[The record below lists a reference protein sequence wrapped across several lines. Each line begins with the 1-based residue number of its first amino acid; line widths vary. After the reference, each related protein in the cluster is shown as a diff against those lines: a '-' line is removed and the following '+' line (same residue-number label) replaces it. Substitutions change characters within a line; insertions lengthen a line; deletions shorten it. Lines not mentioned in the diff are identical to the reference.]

1 MKKFNFKPLV
11 VVALIAFVLSGFT
24 GLQKMKKSASQ
35 IQFKVT
41 PELLETH
48 AEEVDVAVDG
58 RFPAKYFNKKATLE
72 ITPILKYEGGE
83 TKLAPGSVQGEKVE
97 ANNRVISYN
106 SGGSF
111 SYNDDTDFSKEMR
124 QSELVVHIKAI
135 YGDFYHAAAPY
146 SQALKKAVQGKS
158 VMLTEEFYPSEFN
171 SAMLE
176 ACDLFIL
183 CKEGVVPG
191 SSELSVRWMDSEGE
205 LAIENFVQ
213 EGGTLFLWHSGL
225 ASYDAEGPI
234 HAMYGGHFHGHPA
247 QHAFELVSEGVED
260 SPCPEAVSLTM
271 TDELY
276 TMAVELD
283 DSEIWLKGHSP
294 KNGIQPVG
302 WTKRHGKGKVICYTL
317 AHERPNLMCNLTQS
331 ILKNIVASAKK

>member
-1 MKKFNFKPLV
+1 
-11 VVALIAFVLSGFT
+11 
-24 GLQKMKKSASQ
+24 
-35 IQFKVT
+35 
-41 PELLETH
+41 
-48 AEEVDVAVDG
+48 
-58 RFPAKYFNKKATLE
+58 
-72 ITPILKYEGGE
+72 
-83 TKLAPGSVQGEKVE
+83 
-97 ANNRVISYN
+97 
-106 SGGSF
+106 
-111 SYNDDTDFSKEMR
+111 
-124 QSELVVHIKAI
+124 VHIKAI
-135 YGDFYHAAAPY
+135 YGDFHHAAAPY
-146 SQALKKAVQGKS
+146 AQALKKAVKGES
-158 VMLTEEFYPSEFN
+158 VKLTEEFYPSEFN

-176 ACDLFIL
+176 ACDLFVL

-191 SSELSVRWMDSEGE
+191 SSDLSVRWMDSEDE
-205 LAIENFVQ
+205 LAIEHFVQ

-234 HAMYGGHFHGHPA
+234 HTMYGGHFHGHPP
-247 QHAFELVSEGVED
+247 QHAFELVSEGVKD

-302 WTKRHGKGKVICYTL
+302 WTKRYGKGKVICYTL
-317 AHERPNLMCNLTQS
+317 AHERPNLTGNLTQS